1 MKSII
6 IATILAFTLT
16 NATAQSLACRP
27 MSNGTT
33 VCSPA
38 PAGGS
43 AGIGPALAV
52 LAVLWLINGYL
63 KSKDDNQKEE
73 KEQ

>member
-1 MKSII
+1 MKSLI
-6 IATILAFTLT
+6 IATILAFTIT
-16 NATAQSLACRP
+16 HASAQSLTCRP
-27 MSNGTT
+27 VGANT
-33 VCSPA
+33 VCTPT

-63 KSKDDNQKEE
+63 KSNENSEENQK
-73 KEQ
+73 

>member
-1 MKSII
+1 
-6 IATILAFTLT
+6 
-16 NATAQSLACRP
+16 